1 LTERYATR
9 EEIEGLREELEPY
22 LKISIVAVL
31 STLSDFATTKIA
43 LRYPELYEWN
53 PNVNFER
60 EFLFAEAGG
69 IGLYTLT
76 KLFRQSK
83 GLALVL
89 GLVPAATPFL
99 PALNNLVATARVHSF
114 YINWDE
120 ISLLYREEV

>member
-9 EEIEGLREELEPY
+9 EEVEGLREELEPH

-31 STLSDFATTKIA
+31 STLSDYATTKIA

-53 PNVNFER
+53 PNVNFEM

-69 IGLYTLT
+69 IGLYTLAKFFKQPT
-76 KLFRQSK
+76 DI
-83 GLALVL
+83 ALVL

-120 ISLLYREEV
+120 ISLLYREGK